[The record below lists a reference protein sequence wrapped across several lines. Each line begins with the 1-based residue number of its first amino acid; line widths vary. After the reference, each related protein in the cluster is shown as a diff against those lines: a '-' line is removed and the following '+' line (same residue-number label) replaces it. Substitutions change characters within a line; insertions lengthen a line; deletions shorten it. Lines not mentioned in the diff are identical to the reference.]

1 MAARRVQLADR
12 WRGIQEAEEADD
24 DGEPSA
30 ARQRRLNQAKEEWYG
45 HATRRSQLRIAS
57 RRWGGGVTYSTRISA
72 GLVSGGWGVGLGLP
86 LIGARRRVTPA
97 LTGNRRIGQGSC
109 MLASLFCLRGCLIR

>member
-72 GLVSGGWGVGLGLP
+72 GLVSVWCVGLGLSADRSETTSNACADGESP
-86 LIGARRRVTPA
+86 
-97 LTGNRRIGQGSC
+97 NRAG
-109 MLASLFCLRGCLIR
+109 